1 MQTHPA
7 NPVVNMPPMAP
18 AGGDSS
24 TGLSVEVQSVA
35 AANVISTNVVLV
47 CFSLV
52 NVPIALN
59 AIVPPVGT
67 PSGPVL
73 TMLVGLA
80 DGRGVSVGEGVLPG
94 VGVGGVG
101 VKEGVGEGGAPVEI
115 TMDWGEKPG
124 VGVGGGGVLLL

>member
-1 MQTHPA
+1 MQTHPE
-7 NPVVNMPPMAP
+7 NPVVNMPPMSP
-18 AGGDSS
+18 DGGASS
-24 TGLSVEVQSVA
+24 TVLSVEVQSGPA
-35 AANVISTNVVLV
+35 PNVISTNVVLV

-52 NVPIALN
+52 DVPIGLTAF
-59 AIVPPVGT
+59 APPVGT

-101 VKEGVGEGGAPVEI
+101 VKDGVGDGGAALEI
-115 TMDWGEKPG
+115 TVEWREKA
-124 VGVGGGGVLLL
+124 